1 MAHDWFRTVRF
12 TPYRKGHGPTFTLRM
27 AWTGRCDSAG
37 RCCIAYR
44 LTSQRRVIFEGDDYA
59 AHLHSDE
66 SLETDDTL
74 VEGLMGFLTLR
85 PGDTDDEYFQ
95 KYTPAQ
101 LAFAEEH
108 AESLS
113 GEVAGRFQ
121 CPDCGGA
128 LRKGRCS
135 SHGTPKE
142 CYARQS
148 SAVHSHT
155 TTGFCPVC
163 ITPGGGCHMAG

>member
-12 TPYRKGHGPTFTLRM
+12 APYRKGLPTFTLRM
-27 AWTGRCDSAG
+27 AWTGHCDSAG

-85 PGDTDDEYFQ
+85 PGDTDAEYFE
-95 KYTPAQ
+95 KYTPEQ
-101 LAFAEEH
+101 LAFAAEH

-113 GEVAGRFQ
+113 CEVACRFQ
-121 CPDCGGA
+121 CPECGGA
-128 LRKGRCS
+128 LRRGACS
-135 SHGTPKE
+135 SHGKVK
-142 CYARQS
+142 A
-148 SAVHSHT
+148 A
-155 TTGFCPVC
+155 
-163 ITPGGGCHMAG
+163 